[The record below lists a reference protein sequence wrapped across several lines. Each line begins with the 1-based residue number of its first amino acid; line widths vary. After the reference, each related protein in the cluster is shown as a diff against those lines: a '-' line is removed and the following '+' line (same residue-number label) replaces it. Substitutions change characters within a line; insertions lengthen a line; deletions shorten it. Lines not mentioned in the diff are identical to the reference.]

1 MKILLKSATVVDEN
15 SPYHLQMKDIL
26 IEKGQILHIED
37 ELSVE
42 ADRVYDEA
50 DLHISP
56 AWFDAG
62 VSFGEPGF
70 EERETIANGLQVA
83 EKSGFSDIA
92 LVSSN
97 QPCTDSKNVLE
108 SLRDKAKNSLTKIH
122 PTACL
127 TKGLNGKD
135 LAELYDLYQAGARV
149 FSDDLQAIEN
159 PNLLKLALQYTQ
171 SFGGCVASFPL
182 EKQIAN
188 EAQVHESPNSTKL
201 GLKGMPSLAES
212 LQIHRDLAILAYTG
226 GKLHIPLV
234 STAEGINLIKTAK
247 KKGLNVSC
255 SVAIH
260 HLFFDDEVLQHF
272 DADYKVFPPLR
283 SKSDVKALRKAVKDG
298 VVDFVTSDHRPM
310 NLEQKEVDF
319 VLAAYGSIGLESAFG
334 VMNKIFG
341 AELSIKMLTAGRK
354 VYDLK
359 QDVIQL
365 KEQGRFTL
373 FTTKDKYTFTKDAI
387 LSKSKNSIFLDQEL
401 QGRVIT
407 LI

>member
-1 MKILLKSATVVDEN
+1 MKILLKSATIIDKN
-15 SPYHLQMKDIL
+15 SPYHQQTKDIL
-26 IEKGQILHIED
+26 IEKGIILQIENQ
-37 ELSVE
+37 LSVE
-42 ADRVYDEA
+42 ADQLYDEA
-50 DLHISP
+50 NLHLSP

-70 EERETIANGLQVA
+70 EERESIANGLRVA

-108 SLRDKAKNSLTKIH
+108 SLRDKASHSLTKIH

-127 TKGLNGKD
+127 TKGINGTD

-149 FSDDLQAIEN
+149 FSDDLQPIEN

-182 EKQIAN
+182 EKKIAN
-188 EAQVHESPNSTKL
+188 QTQVHESSNSMKL

-212 LQIHRDLAILAYTG
+212 LQIHRDLAILGYTG
-226 GKLHIPLV
+226 GKLHIPLI
-234 STAEGINLIKTAK
+234 STSEGINLIKNAK
-247 KKGLNVSC
+247 KKGLKVSC

-310 NLEQKEVDF
+310 NLEEKEVDF

-334 VMNKIFG
+334 AMNKLFG
-341 AELSIKMLTAGRK
+341 AELSVKMLTDGRK
-354 VYDLK
+354 VYGLK
-359 QDVIQL
+359 QDVIQQ
-365 KEQGRFTL
+365 KSKGRFTL
-373 FTTKDKYTFTKDAI
+373 FTTNDKYTFGKEHI
-387 LSKSKNSIFLDQEL
+387 LSKSKNAIFLNQEL
-401 QGRVIT
+401 QGHVIT

>member
-1 MKILLKSATVVDEN
+1 MKTLLKSATIINEN
-15 SPYHLQMKDIL
+15 SPYHLQTKDVL
-26 IEKGQILHIED
+26 IEKGEILQIENQ
-37 ELSVE
+37 LSVE
-42 ADRVYDEA
+42 ADHIYDEA
-50 DLHISP
+50 NLHLSP

-70 EERETIANGLQVA
+70 EERESIANGLKVA

-108 SLRDKAKNSLTKIH
+108 SLRDKANHSLTKIH

-149 FSDDLQAIEN
+149 FSDDLQPIEN

-182 EKQIAN
+182 DRKIAN
-188 EAQVHESPNSTKL
+188 QAQVHESSNSMKL

-212 LQIHRDLAILAYTG
+212 LQIHRDLAILEYTG
-226 GKLHIPLV
+226 GKLHIPLI
-234 STAEGINLIKTAK
+234 STAEGINLIKNAK

-260 HLFFDDEVLQHF
+260 HLFFDDEVLQDF

-283 SKSDVKALRKAVKDG
+283 SKNDVKALRKAVKDG

-334 VMNKIFG
+334 AMNKLFG
-341 AELSIKMLTAGRK
+341 AELSVKMLTAGRK
-354 VYDLK
+354 VYGLK
-359 QDVIQL
+359 QDVIQQ
-365 KEQGRFTL
+365 KSKGKFTL
-373 FTTKDKYTFTKDAI
+373 FTNKEKYTFTKNDI
-387 LSKSKNSIFLDQEL
+387 LSKSKNAIFLNQAL
-401 QGRVIT
+401 QGRVIKM
-407 LI
+407 L

>member
-1 MKILLKSATVVDEN
+1 MKILLKSATIIDEN
-15 SPYHLQMKDIL
+15 SPYHQQTKDIL
-26 IEKGQILHIED
+26 IEKGEILQIENQ
-37 ELSVE
+37 LSVE
-42 ADRVYDEA
+42 ADQVYDEA
-50 DLHISP
+50 NLHLSP

-70 EERETIANGLQVA
+70 EERESIANGLLVA

-108 SLRDKAKNSLTKIH
+108 SLRDKANHSLTKIH

-127 TKGLNGKD
+127 TKGINGTD

-149 FSDDLQAIEN
+149 FSDDLQPIEN

-182 EKQIAN
+182 DRKIAN
-188 EAQVHESPNSTKL
+188 QAQVHESSNSMKL

-212 LQIHRDLAILAYTG
+212 LQIHRDLAILEYTG
-226 GKLHIPLV
+226 GKLHIPLI
-234 STAEGINLIKTAK
+234 STEEGINLIKSAK
-247 KKGLNVSC
+247 KKGLHVSC

-298 VVDFVTSDHRPM
+298 VVDFVISDHRPM

-319 VLAAYGSIGLESAFG
+319 VLAAFGSIGLESAFG
-334 VMNKIFG
+334 AMNKLFG
-341 AELSIKMLTAGRK
+341 AELSVKMLTAGRK
-354 VYDLK
+354 VYGLT
-359 QDVIQL
+359 QDVIQQ
-365 KEQGRFTL
+365 KSKGRFTL
-373 FTTKDKYTFTKDAI
+373 FTTNDKYTFDKEDI
-387 LSKSKNSIFLDQEL
+387 LSKSKNAIFLNQAL
-401 QGRVIT
+401 QGRVIKM
-407 LI
+407 L

>member
-1 MKILLKSATVVDEN
+1 MKILLKSATIIDEN
-15 SPYHLQMKDIL
+15 SPYHQQTKDIL
-26 IEKGQILHIED
+26 IEKGEILQIENQ
-37 ELSVE
+37 LSVE
-42 ADRVYDEA
+42 ADHIYDEA
-50 DLHISP
+50 NLHLSP

-70 EERETIANGLQVA
+70 EERETITNGLLVA

-108 SLRDKAKNSLTKIH
+108 SLRDKAKYSFTKIH

-127 TKGLNGKD
+127 TKGLNGTD

-149 FSDDLQAIEN
+149 FSDDLQPIEN

-182 EKQIAN
+182 DRKIAN
-188 EAQVHESPNSTKL
+188 QAQVHESSNSMKL

-212 LQIHRDLAILAYTG
+212 LQIHRDLAILEYTG
-226 GKLHIPLV
+226 GKLHIPLI
-234 STAEGINLIKTAK
+234 STSEGINLIKNAK

-298 VVDFVTSDHRPM
+298 IVDFVTSDHRPM

-319 VLAAYGSIGLESAFG
+319 VLAAFGSIGLESAFG
-334 VMNKIFG
+334 AMNKLFG
-341 AELSIKMLTAGRK
+341 AELSVKMLTAGRK
-354 VYDLK
+354 VYGLT
-359 QDVIQL
+359 QDVIQQ
-365 KEQGRFTL
+365 KSKGRFTL
-373 FTTKDKYTFTKDAI
+373 FTNKEKYTFTKNDI
-387 LSKSKNSIFLDQEL
+387 LSKSKNAIFIEQEL
-401 QGRVIT
+401 QGRVIKM
-407 LI
+407 L